1 MMRTVTTR
9 SELDEVLAQLPRPV
23 ALVPTMGALHA
34 GHAAL
39 ITAARR
45 TAATVVVSIFV
56 NPRQFGSAADVAQYP
71 RTLAADQ
78 HTAEAAGAHLLF
90 APDVDQIYPPDG
102 LVATIDPGPL
112 ATRLEG
118 ASRPGHFAGVATVV
132 SRLFDL
138 AHPDQAYFGAKDAQ
152 QVRVIEWMTARCSD
166 GITIHRVATVR
177 DSDGLALS
185 SRNQMLS
192 ASGRVAAAKAI
203 PVALSLIA
211 EAYAS
216 GVTSVA
222 VLRSLAERVI
232 AAEPSVAL
240 DYLDFADSASL
251 VPFAEGAQVGDAASG
266 EALVSLA
273 AVVDGVRLIDAITLP

>member
-1 MMRTVTTR
+1 MHTVTTR
-9 SELDEVLAQLPRPV
+9 AELDKALAQLPRPV

-39 ITAARR
+39 IAAARR
-45 TAATVVVSIFV
+45 AAATVVVSIFV
-56 NPRQFGSAADVAQYP
+56 NPRQFANAADVARYP
-71 RTLAADQ
+71 RTLESDQ
-78 HTAEAAGAHLLF
+78 QLAEAAGADLLF
-90 APDVDQIYPPDG
+90 NPDADQIYPPSEPAAN
-102 LVATIDPGPL
+102 VEPGPL

-138 AHPDQAYFGAKDAQ
+138 VRPNEAYFGAKDAQ
-152 QVRVIEWMTARCSD
+152 QVRVIEWMAAQRSD
-166 GITIHRVATVR
+166 QISIHRVTTVR

-192 ASGRVAAAKAI
+192 ASGRVAAAKTI

-222 VLRSLAERVI
+222 MLRTLAERVI
-232 AAEPSVAL
+232 TAEPSVTL
-240 DYLDFADSASL
+240 DYLDFAESATL
-251 VPFAEGAQVGDAASG
+251 VPLSESAQIGDAAPG
-266 EALVSLA
+266 EALVSVA

>member
-1 MMRTVTTR
+1 MRTVTTR
-9 SELDEVLAQLPRPV
+9 SELDDALAKLPRPV

-34 GHAAL
+34 GHATLFA
-39 ITAARR
+39 TARR

-78 HTAEAAGAHLLF
+78 QIAEAAGAHLLF
-90 APDVDQIYPPDG
+90 APDVDEIYPPDEPI
-102 LVATIDPGPL
+102 ATINPGPL

-118 ASRPGHFAGVATVV
+118 ASRPGHFTGVATIV

-138 AHPDQAYFGAKDAQ
+138 VHPDQAYFGAKDAQ
-152 QVRVIEWMTARCSD
+152 QVRVIEWMTAQRSD
-166 GITIHRVATVR
+166 RVTIHRVATVR
-177 DSDGLALS
+177 DRDDLALS

-192 ASGRVAAAKAI
+192 ANGRVAAAKTI

-222 VLRSLAERVI
+222 TLRTLAEHVI
-232 AAEPSVAL
+232 LAEPSVAL

-251 VPFAEGAQVGDAASG
+251 VPLAEDAHVGDAASG
-266 EALVSLA
+266 EVLVSLA

>member
-1 MMRTVTTR
+1 MRTVLTR
-9 SELDEVLAQLPRPV
+9 SELDEALAQLPRPV

-39 ITAARR
+39 ISAARAS
-45 TAATVVVSIFV
+45 AATVVVSIFI
-56 NPRQFGSAADVAQYP
+56 NPRQFASAADVARYP
-71 RTLAADQ
+71 RTLEADQ
-78 HTAEAAGAHLLF
+78 RVAEAAGAHLLF
-90 APDVDQIYPPDG
+90 FPTVDQIYPADEP
-102 LVATIDPGPL
+102 VAAIDPGPL
-112 ATRLEG
+112 AARLEG

-138 AHPDQAYFGAKDAQ
+138 VRPDEAYFGAKDAQ
-152 QVRVIEWMTARCSD
+152 QVRVVEWMTAQRSD
-166 GITIHRVATVR
+166 QINIHRVATVR

-192 ASGRVAAAKAI
+192 ADGRVAAAKAI

-216 GVTSVA
+216 GVTGVGM
-222 VLRSLAERVI
+222 LRALAERVI
-232 AAEPSVAL
+232 AAEPSVEL
-240 DYLDFADSASL
+240 GYLDFADSASL
-251 VPFAEGAQVGDAASG
+251 VPLADGAQVGNAESR

>member
-1 MMRTVTTR
+1 
-9 SELDEVLAQLPRPV
+9 
-23 ALVPTMGALHA
+23 MGALHA

-39 ITAARR
+39 IAAARR

-56 NPRQFGSAADVAQYP
+56 NPRQFGSAADAAQYP

-78 HTAEAAGAHLLF
+78 ELAEAAGAHLIF
-90 APDVDQIYPPDG
+90 APDVDQIYPPNEP
-102 LVATIDPGPL
+102 VATIDPGPL

-118 ASRPGHFAGVATVV
+118 ASRPGHFTGVATVV

-138 AHPDQAYFGAKDAQ
+138 VRPDQAYFGAKDAQ
-152 QVRVIEWMTARCSD
+152 QVRVIEWMAAQRSD
-166 GITIHRVATVR
+166 RIAILRVATVR
-177 DSDGLALS
+177 DGDGLALS

-192 ASGRVAAAKAI
+192 ASGRVAAAKTI

-216 GVTSVA
+216 GITSAA
-222 VLRSLAERVI
+222 VLRALAERVI
-232 AAEPSVAL
+232 TAEPSVAL
-240 DYLDFADSASL
+240 DYLDFAESATL
-251 VPFAEGAQVGDAASG
+251 VPLADGAQVGDAESR

>member
-1 MMRTVTTR
+1 MRTVTTR
-9 SELDEVLAQLPRPV
+9 SELDEALAQLPRPI

-39 ITAARR
+39 IAAARR

-56 NPRQFGSAADVAQYP
+56 NPRQFGSAADAAQYP

-78 HTAEAAGAHLLF
+78 HAAEAAGAHLIF
-90 APDVDQIYPPDG
+90 APDVDQIYPPDEP
-102 LVATIDPGPL
+102 VATIDPGPL

-138 AHPDQAYFGAKDAQ
+138 VHPDQAYFGAKDAQ
-152 QVRVIEWMTARCSD
+152 QVRVIEWMTAQRSD
-166 GITIHRVATVR
+166 QIAVLRVATVR
-177 DSDGLALS
+177 DGDGLALS

-216 GVTSVA
+216 GVTGVA
-222 VLRSLAERVI
+222 MLRALAERVI

-240 DYLDFADSASL
+240 DYLDFAESAIL
-251 VPFAEGAQVGDAASG
+251 VPLSESAQIGDATPS
-266 EALVSLA
+266 EVLVSLA
-273 AVVDGVRLIDAITLP
+273 AIVDEVRLIDAITLP

>member
-1 MMRTVTTR
+1 MRTVTIR
-9 SELDEVLAQLPRPV
+9 AELDEALAQLPRPV

-39 ITAARR
+39 IAAARR

-56 NPRQFGSAADVAQYP
+56 NPRQFANAADVARYP
-71 RTLAADQ
+71 RTLESDQ
-78 HTAEAAGAHLLF
+78 QLAEAAGAHLIF
-90 APDVDQIYPPDG
+90 APSVDEIYPPNEP
-102 LVATIDPGPL
+102 LTSVEPGPL
-112 ATRLEG
+112 ASRLEG
-118 ASRPGHFAGVATVV
+118 ASRPGHFTGVATVV

-138 AHPDQAYFGAKDAQ
+138 VRPNEAYFGAKDAQ
-152 QVRVIEWMTARCSD
+152 QVRVVEWLTAQRTD
-166 GITIHRVATVR
+166 HIKIHRVATVR
-177 DSDGLALS
+177 DGDGLALS

-192 ASGRVAAAKAI
+192 AAGRAAAARAI

-222 VLRSLAERVI
+222 MLRALAERVL
-232 AAEPSVAL
+232 AAEPSLSL
-240 DYLDFADSASL
+240 DYLDFADGATLVQLSESA
-251 VPFAEGAQVGDAASG
+251 QIGDAAPG
-266 EALVSLA
+266 EVLVSLA

>member
-1 MMRTVTTR
+1 MRTVTTR
-9 SELDEVLAQLPRPV
+9 SELDEALAQLPRPV

-39 ITAARR
+39 IAAARR

-56 NPRQFGSAADVAQYP
+56 NPRQFGSAADAAQYP

-78 HTAEAAGAHLLF
+78 ELAEAAGAHLIF
-90 APDVDQIYPPDG
+90 APDVDQIYPPNEP
-102 LVATIDPGPL
+102 VATIDPGPL

-118 ASRPGHFAGVATVV
+118 ASRPGHFTGVATVV

-138 AHPDQAYFGAKDAQ
+138 VRPDQAYFGAKDAQ
-152 QVRVIEWMTARCSD
+152 QVRVIEWMAAQRSD
-166 GITIHRVATVR
+166 RIAILRVATVR
-177 DSDGLALS
+177 DGDGLALS

-216 GVTSVA
+216 GITSA
-222 VLRSLAERVI
+222 ALLRALAERVI
-232 AAEPSVAL
+232 TAEPSVAL
-240 DYLDFADSASL
+240 DYLDFAESATL
-251 VPFAEGAQVGDAASG
+251 VPLAEGAQVGDAESR

>member
-1 MMRTVTTR
+1 MRTVTTR
-9 SELDEVLAQLPRPV
+9 SELDEALAQLPRPV

-39 ITAARR
+39 IAAARR

-56 NPRQFGSAADVAQYP
+56 NPRQFGSAADSAQYP

-78 HTAEAAGAHLLF
+78 QIAEAAGAHLIF
-90 APDVDQIYPPDG
+90 APNADQIYPPG
-102 LVATIDPGPL
+102 EPVATIDPGPL

-118 ASRPGHFAGVATVV
+118 ASRPGHFVGVATVV

-138 AHPDQAYFGAKDAQ
+138 VHPDQAYFGTKDAQ
-152 QVRVIEWMTARCSD
+152 QVRVIEWMTAQRSD
-166 GITIHRVATVR
+166 QISIHRVTTVR
-177 DSDGLALS
+177 DGDGLALS
-185 SRNQMLS
+185 SRNQKLS

-222 VLRSLAERVI
+222 ALRSLAERVI
-232 AAEPSVAL
+232 AAEPSLSL
-240 DYLDFADSASL
+240 DYLDFAESATL
-251 VPFAEGAQVGDAASG
+251 VPLAEGAQVGDAASG

-273 AVVDGVRLIDAITLP
+273 AAVDGVRLIDAITLP

>member
-1 MMRTVTTR
+1 MRTVTTR
-9 SELDEVLAQLPRPV
+9 AELERSLAQLPRPV

-39 ITAARR
+39 IAAARR

-56 NPRQFGSAADVAQYP
+56 NPRQFANAADVARYP
-71 RTLAADQ
+71 RTLESDQ
-78 HTAEAAGAHLLF
+78 ELAEAAGADLLF
-90 APDVDQIYPPDG
+90 TPDVDQIYPPSEPIAN
-102 LVATIDPGPL
+102 VEPGPL

-118 ASRPGHFAGVATVV
+118 ASRPGHFTGVATVV

-138 AHPDQAYFGAKDAQ
+138 VHPDQALFGAKDAQ
-152 QVRVIEWMTARCSD
+152 QVRVIEWMAAQRSD
-166 GITIHRVATVR
+166 RIAILRVATVR
-177 DSDGLALS
+177 DGDGLALS

-222 VLRSLAERVI
+222 MLRAIAERVI
-232 AAEPSVAL
+232 TAEPSVAL
-240 DYLDFADSASL
+240 DYLDFAESATL
-251 VPFAEGAQVGDAASG
+251 VPLAEGAQVGDAAFG

>member
-1 MMRTVTTR
+1 MRTATTR
-9 SELDEVLAQLPRPV
+9 AELEQTLAQLPRPV

-39 ITAARR
+39 IAAARR

-56 NPRQFGSAADVAQYP
+56 NPRQFGSAAEVARYP
-71 RTLAADQ
+71 RTLEADQ
-78 HTAEAAGAHLLF
+78 QLAEAAGAHLIF
-90 APDVDQIYPPDG
+90 APSVNEIYPPNEP
-102 LVATIDPGPL
+102 LANVDPGPL

-118 ASRPGHFAGVATVV
+118 ASRPGHFVGVATVV

-138 AHPDQAYFGAKDAQ
+138 VRPDHALFGAKDAQ
-152 QVRVIEWMTARCSD
+152 QVRVVEWLTAQRTD
-166 GITIHRVATVR
+166 HIKIHRVATVR
-177 DSDGLALS
+177 DGDGLALS

-192 ASGRVAAAKAI
+192 AAGRAAAARAI

-222 VLRSLAERVI
+222 MLRALAERVL
-232 AAEPSVAL
+232 AAEPSLSL
-240 DYLDFADSASL
+240 DYLDFADGATL
-251 VPFAEGAQVGDAASG
+251 VQLSEGAQIGDAAPG
-266 EALVSLA
+266 EVLVSLA

>member
-1 MMRTVTTR
+1 MRTVTTR
-9 SELDEVLAQLPRPV
+9 SELDEALAQLPRPV

-39 ITAARR
+39 IAAARR

-56 NPRQFGSAADVAQYP
+56 NPRQFGSAADAAQYP

-78 HTAEAAGAHLLF
+78 ELAEAAGAHLIF
-90 APDVDQIYPPDG
+90 APNADQIYPPDEP
-102 LVATIDPGPL
+102 VATIEPGPL

-118 ASRPGHFAGVATVV
+118 ASRPGHFTGVATVV

-138 AHPDQAYFGAKDAQ
+138 VRPDQALFGAKDAQ
-152 QVRVIEWMTARCSD
+152 QVRVIEWMTAQRSD
-166 GITIHRVATVR
+166 QIAITRVATVR
-177 DSDGLALS
+177 DADGLALS

-216 GVTSVA
+216 GVTSAA
-222 VLRSLAERVI
+222 VLRALAERVI
-232 AAEPSVAL
+232 SAEPSVAL
-240 DYLDFADSASL
+240 DYLDFAESATL
-251 VPFAEGAQVGDAASG
+251 VPLAEGAQVGDAASG

>member
-1 MMRTVTTR
+1 MRTVTTR
-9 SELDEVLAQLPRPV
+9 AELEQSLAQLPRPV

-39 ITAARR
+39 IAAARR

-56 NPRQFGSAADVAQYP
+56 NPRQFANAADVARYP
-71 RTLAADQ
+71 RTLESDQ
-78 HTAEAAGAHLLF
+78 QLAEAAGADLLF
-90 APDVDQIYPPDG
+90 TPDVDQIYPPSEP
-102 LVATIDPGPL
+102 VPNVEPGPL

-138 AHPDQAYFGAKDAQ
+138 VRPNEAYFGAKDAQ
-152 QVRVIEWMTARCSD
+152 QVRVIEWMAAQRSD
-166 GITIHRVATVR
+166 QISIHRVTTVR

-192 ASGRVAAAKAI
+192 ASGRVAAAKTI

-222 VLRSLAERVI
+222 MLRTLAERVI
-232 AAEPSVAL
+232 TAEPSVTL
-240 DYLDFADSASL
+240 DYLDFAVSATL
-251 VPFAEGAQVGDAASG
+251 VPLGEGAQIGDAAPG
-266 EALVSLA
+266 EVLVSVA

>member
-1 MMRTVTTR
+1 MRTVTTR
-9 SELDEVLAQLPRPV
+9 SELDEALGQLPRPV

-39 ITAARR
+39 LTAARR
-45 TAATVVVSIFV
+45 TAATVVISIFV
-56 NPRQFGSAADVAQYP
+56 NPRQFGSATDVAQYP
-71 RTLAADQ
+71 RTLEADQ
-78 HTAEAAGAHLLF
+78 HLSQAAGAHLLF
-90 APDVDQIYPPDG
+90 APDVDEIYPPG
-102 LVATIDPGPL
+102 EPVATIDPGPL

-152 QVRVIEWMTARCSD
+152 QVRVIEWMTARRSD

-192 ASGRVAAAKAI
+192 VSGRVAAAKAI

-211 EAYAS
+211 EACAS

-222 VLRSLAERVI
+222 ALRALAERVI
-232 AAEPSVAL
+232 AAEPSLSL
-240 DYLDFADSASL
+240 DYLDFAESATL
-251 VPFAEGAQVGDAASG
+251 APLAEGAQVGDAASG

>member
-1 MMRTVTTR
+1 MRTVTTR
-9 SELDEVLAQLPRPV
+9 SELDEALAQLPRPI

-34 GHAAL
+34 GHTAL
-39 ITAARR
+39 IAAARR
-45 TAATVVVSIFV
+45 TAATVVISIFV

-78 HTAEAAGAHLLF
+78 RIAEAAGAHLLF
-90 APDVDQIYPPDG
+90 APDVDEIYPPG
-102 LVATIDPGPL
+102 EPVATIDPGPL

-138 AHPDQAYFGAKDAQ
+138 VHPDQALFGAKDAQ
-152 QVRVIEWMTARCSD
+152 QVRVIEWMTARRSD
-166 GITIHRVATVR
+166 GIAIHRVATVR
-177 DSDGLALS
+177 DGDDLALS
-185 SRNQMLS
+185 SRNQNLS
-192 ASGRVAAAKAI
+192 ASGRIAAAKAI

-222 VLRSLAERVI
+222 ALRALAERVI
-232 AAEPSVAL
+232 AAEPSLSL
-240 DYLDFADSASL
+240 DYLDFAESATL
-251 VPFAEGAQVGDAASG
+251 APLAEGAQVGEAAFG

>member
-1 MMRTVTTR
+1 MRTVTTR
-9 SELDEVLAQLPRPV
+9 SELDDALAKLPRPV

-34 GHAAL
+34 GHATLFA
-39 ITAARR
+39 TARR

-78 HTAEAAGAHLLF
+78 QIAEAAGAHLLF
-90 APDVDQIYPPDG
+90 APDVDEIYPPDEPI
-102 LVATIDPGPL
+102 ATINPGPL

-118 ASRPGHFAGVATVV
+118 ASRPGHFTGVATVV

-138 AHPDQAYFGAKDAQ
+138 VHPDQAYFGAKDAQ
-152 QVRVIEWMTARCSD
+152 QVRVIEWMTAQRSD
-166 GITIHRVATVR
+166 RVTIHRVATVR
-177 DSDGLALS
+177 DRDDLALS

-192 ASGRVAAAKAI
+192 ANGRVAAAKTI

-222 VLRSLAERVI
+222 TLRTLAEHVI
-232 AAEPSVAL
+232 LAEPSVAL
-240 DYLDFADSASL
+240 DYLDFADSASF
-251 VPFAEGAQVGDAASG
+251 VPLAEDAHVGDAASG
-266 EALVSLA
+266 EVLVSLA

>member
-1 MMRTVTTR
+1 
-9 SELDEVLAQLPRPV
+9 
-23 ALVPTMGALHA
+23 MGALHA

-39 ITAARR
+39 IAAARR

-56 NPRQFGSAADVAQYP
+56 NPRQFANAADVARYP
-71 RTLAADQ
+71 RTLEGDEQLAK
-78 HTAEAAGAHLLF
+78 AAGADLLF
-90 APDVDQIYPPDG
+90 TPTVDEIYPPSEP
-102 LVATIDPGPL
+102 VATIEPGPL
-112 ATRLEG
+112 ASRLEG

-138 AHPDQAYFGAKDAQ
+138 VRPDEAYFGVKDAQ
-152 QVRVIEWMTARCSD
+152 QVRVVAWMAAQRSD
-166 GITIHRVATVR
+166 HITIHHVATVR
-177 DSDGLALS
+177 DRDDLALS

-192 ASGRVAAAKAI
+192 ANGRVAAAKTI

-216 GVTSVA
+216 GVASVA
-222 VLRSLAERVI
+222 TLRTLAEQVI
-232 AAEPSVAL
+232 TAEPSITL

-251 VPFAEGAQVGDAASG
+251 VPLTEDAHVGDAASG
-266 EALVSLA
+266 EVLVSLA

>member
-1 MMRTVTTR
+1 MRTLVTR
-9 SELDEVLAQLPRPV
+9 EDLRESLAHLPRPI

-56 NPRQFGSAADVAQYP
+56 NPRQFANATDVARYP
-71 RTLAADQ
+71 RSLDSDQ
-78 HTAEAAGAHLLF
+78 QVAETAGADILF
-90 APDVDQIYPPDG
+90 TPTVDEIYPPNEPI
-102 LVATIDPGPL
+102 APIDPGPL

-138 AHPDQAYFGAKDAQ
+138 VRPDQALFGVKDAQ
-152 QVRVIEWMTARCSD
+152 QVRVVEWMAAQRGD
-166 GITIHRVATVR
+166 AIAIHRIATVR
-177 DSDGLALS
+177 DHDDLALS

-192 ASGRVAAAKAI
+192 ERGRVAAASTI

-222 VLRSLAERVI
+222 VLRTLAERVLT
-232 AAEPSVAL
+232 AEHRLSL

-251 VPFAEGAQVGDAASG
+251 APLEDAVHVGDATSG
-266 EALVSLA
+266 EVLVSLA

>member
-1 MMRTVTTR
+1 MRTVTTR
-9 SELDEVLAQLPRPV
+9 SELDEALAQLPRPV

-39 ITAARR
+39 IAAARR

-56 NPRQFGSAADVAQYP
+56 NPRQFGSAADAAQYP

-78 HTAEAAGAHLLF
+78 ELAEAAGAHLIF
-90 APDVDQIYPPDG
+90 APDVDQIYPPNEP
-102 LVATIDPGPL
+102 VATIDPGPL

-118 ASRPGHFAGVATVV
+118 ASRPGHFTGVATVV

-138 AHPDQAYFGAKDAQ
+138 VRPDQAYFGAKDAQ
-152 QVRVIEWMTARCSD
+152 QVRVIEWMAAQRSD
-166 GITIHRVATVR
+166 RIAILRVATVR
-177 DSDGLALS
+177 DGDGLALS

-192 ASGRVAAAKAI
+192 ASGRVAAAKTI

-216 GVTSVA
+216 GITSAA
-222 VLRSLAERVI
+222 VLRALAERVI
-232 AAEPSVAL
+232 TAEPSVAL
-240 DYLDFADSASL
+240 DYLDCAEGATL
-251 VPFAEGAQVGDAASG
+251 VPLSESAQVGDAAPG
-266 EALVSLA
+266 EVLVSLA
-273 AVVDGVRLIDAITLP
+273 AVVDGVRRIDAITLP

>member
-1 MMRTVTTR
+1 MRTVVTR
-9 SELDEVLAQLPRPV
+9 YELDEALAQLPHPV

-39 ITAARR
+39 ISAARAS
-45 TAATVVVSIFV
+45 AATVVVSIFV
-56 NPRQFGSAADVAQYP
+56 NPRQFASTADVARYP
-71 RTLAADQ
+71 RTLEADQ
-78 HTAEAAGAHLLF
+78 RVAEAAGAHLLF
-90 APDVDQIYPPDG
+90 APNVDQIYPADET
-102 LVATIDPGPL
+102 VAPIDPGPL

-138 AHPDQAYFGAKDAQ
+138 VRPDQAYFGAKDAQ
-152 QVRVIEWMTARCSD
+152 QVRVVEWMTAQRSD
-166 GITIHRVATVR
+166 RINIHRVATVR

-192 ASGRVAAAKAI
+192 ANGRVAAAKSI

-216 GVTSVA
+216 GVTSVGT
-222 VLRSLAERVI
+222 LRTLAERVI

-240 DYLDFADSASL
+240 DYLDFAESASL
-251 VPFAEGAQVGDAASG
+251 VPLADGAQVGDAVSG

>member
-1 MMRTVTTR
+1 MRTVVSR
-9 SELDEVLAQLPRPV
+9 SELDEALTQLPRPV

-39 ITAARR
+39 ISAARAS
-45 TAATVVVSIFV
+45 AATVVVSIFV
-56 NPRQFGSAADVAQYP
+56 NPRQFANAADVAQYP
-71 RTLAADQ
+71 RALETDQ
-78 HTAEAAGAHLLF
+78 RVAEAAGAHLLF
-90 APDVDQIYPPDG
+90 LPSVDQIYPADEP
-102 LVATIDPGPL
+102 VPTIDPGPL
-112 ATRLEG
+112 AARLEG

-138 AHPDQAYFGAKDAQ
+138 VRPDQAYFGAKDAQ
-152 QVRVIEWMTARCSD
+152 QVRVVEWMAAQRID
-166 GITIHRVATVR
+166 QIAIHRVTTVR

-192 ASGRVAAAKAI
+192 SNGRVAAAASI

-216 GVTSVA
+216 GVTSVGT
-222 VLRSLAERVI
+222 LRALAERVI

-251 VPFAEGAQVGDAASG
+251 VPLADGAQVGDAESR